1 MHDIFTL
8 TQMADDKLNAANDYY
23 FNEQT
28 ETLLGVLRSSGVVPY
43 NRTSQNGFL
52 HKLFSAALVV
62 AYNEDSPIY
71 ISSRKA
77 DAYLNR
83 GMTTNTIKWLDRMCR
98 EGLLVSEG
106 YKYKAEGRCKLAP
119 LINDMLSRVEVYTR
133 QPHRESEQLVQ
144 GL

>member
-1 MHDIFTL
+1 MQDIFTL
-8 TQMADDKLNAANDYY
+8 TQKADTKLNAANDYY

-52 HKLFSAALVV
+52 HKLFSASLVV

-98 EGLLVSEG
+98 EELLVSEG
-106 YKYKAEGRCKLAP
+106 YKYKAEGKCKLAP
-119 LINDMLSRVEVYTR
+119 LINDMLSRVDVYTG
-133 QPHRESEQLVQ
+133 QPLIAAEQLIQ
-144 GL
+144 SQ